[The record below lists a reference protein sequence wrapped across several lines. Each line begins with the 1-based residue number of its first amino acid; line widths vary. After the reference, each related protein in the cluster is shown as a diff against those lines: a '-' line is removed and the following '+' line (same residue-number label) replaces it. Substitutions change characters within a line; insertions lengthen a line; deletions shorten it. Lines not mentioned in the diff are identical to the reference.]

1 VKSSKHLARATAVLG
16 ALAVVQPAVAE
27 SNFQTGSGTV
37 NATARLDFQI
47 TIPKVLYLRVGTGS
61 AYPGTLASV
70 GTVDLITFTVPA
82 ASVGSG
88 TAIAGTGGDL
98 SGGVVTAAVI
108 GNNGTITLNAA
119 ASRAPSNG
127 AGDSIAYTQI
137 VATPSTPTSATALA
151 APTLAN
157 GTSANVTISPP
168 SGKVVVRD
176 ARWTYSYANTVTPA
190 AGTYGGVNVNNGRVT
205 YTASM
210 P

>member
-1 VKSSKHLARATAVLG
+1 VKSSKHLALAA
-16 ALAVVQPAVAE
+16 AVVGTLAIAQPAVAE
-27 SNFQTGSGTV
+27 SSFQTGSGAL

-47 TIPKVLYLRVGTGS
+47 TIPKILYLRVGTGS

-70 GTVDLITFTVPA
+70 GTVDLIQFSVPA
-82 ASVGSG
+82 ASVGNS

-98 SGGVVTAAVI
+98 TGGVVTAAVI

-119 ASRAPSNG
+119 ASGALSNG
-127 AGDSIAYTQI
+127 AGDSIDYTQI
-137 VATPSTPTSATALA
+137 VTTPSTLTSATALA

-157 GTSANVTISPP
+157 GTSANVTVTPA

-190 AGTYGGVNVNNGRVT
+190 AGTYGGVNVQNGRVT